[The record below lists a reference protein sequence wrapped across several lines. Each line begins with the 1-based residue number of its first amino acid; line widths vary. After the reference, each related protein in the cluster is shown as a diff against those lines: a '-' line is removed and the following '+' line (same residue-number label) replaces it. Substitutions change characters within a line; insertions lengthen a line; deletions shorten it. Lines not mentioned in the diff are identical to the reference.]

1 MSEIKITIG
10 LDADTKALLT
20 DLKEALLQTRPNCER
35 CMRAVSDSM
44 NHICTGMDA
53 EAMDEATLHSSEPA
67 TAPKEPAPAPSA
79 PAPAPAPTE
88 STPAPEP
95 APVSTKVYTMDDVR
109 AAVMQL
115 CRLGDGPKQKA
126 KELLQQFAPSLSE
139 LPADKYDEFMTK
151 LGAIA

>member
-1 MSEIKITIG
+1 MSEIKITVG

-35 CMRAVSDSM
+35 CMRAVSESM

-67 TAPKEPAPAPSA
+67 AEPQE
-79 PAPAPAPTE
+79 PAPAPTE
-88 STPAPEP
+88 SIPAPEP

-109 AAVMQL
+109 AAVMQV
-115 CRLGDGPKQKA
+115 CRLGDGPKAQAKA
-126 KELLQQFAPSLSE
+126 LLQKYAPSLSE
-139 LPADKYDEFMTK
+139 LPASMYPGFMAA
-151 LGAIA
+151 LEAIA

>member
-1 MSEIKITIG
+1 MSEIKITVG

-44 NHICTGMDA
+44 NHITTGMDA
-53 EAMDEATLHSSEPA
+53 EAMDEAMLHSSEPV
-67 TAPKEPAPAPSA
+67 TKPQEPAPAPSGS
-79 PAPAPAPTE
+79 APTE
-88 STPAPEP
+88 STPAPAP

-109 AAVMQL
+109 AAVMQI

-139 LPADKYDEFMTK
+139 LPTGKYAEFMAK

>member
-1 MSEIKITIG
+1 MSEIKITVG
-10 LDADTKALLT
+10 LDVDTKALLT

-44 NHICTGMDA
+44 NHITTGMDA
-53 EAMDEATLHSSEPA
+53 EAMDEATLQRSEPV
-67 TAPKEPAPAPSA
+67 TKPQEPAPAPSGS
-79 PAPAPAPTE
+79 APTE
-88 STPAPEP
+88 STPAPE
-95 APVSTKVYTMDDVR
+95 PVSTKVYTMDDVR
-109 AAVMQL
+109 AAVMQI

-139 LPADKYDEFMTK
+139 LPAGKYDEFMTK

>member
-20 DLKEALLQTRPNCER
+20 DLKDALLQTRPNCER

-53 EAMDEATLHSSEPA
+53 EAMDEAALHSSEPA

-79 PAPAPAPTE
+79 PAPAASAPAPA
-88 STPAPEP
+88 PAPEP
-95 APVSTKVYTMDDVR
+95 APVSTKVYTVDDVR
-109 AAVMQL
+109 AAVMQI

-139 LPADKYDEFMTK
+139 LPAAMYPGFMAA
-151 LGAIA
+151 LEAIA

>member
-1 MSEIKITIG
+1 MSEIKITVG

-44 NHICTGMDA
+44 NHIATGMDA
-53 EAMDEATLHSSEPA
+53 EAMDEATPHSSEPV
-67 TAPKEPAPAPSA
+67 TKPQEPAPAPSGS
-79 PAPAPAPTE
+79 APTE

-95 APVSTKVYTMDDVR
+95 APAPTKVYTMDDVR
-109 AAVMQL
+109 AAVMQI

-139 LPADKYDEFMTK
+139 LPTGKYDEFMAK

>member
-1 MSEIKITIG
+1 MSEIKITVG

-44 NHICTGMDA
+44 NHITTGMDA
-53 EAMDEATLHSSEPA
+53 EAMDEAMPHSSEPVTKPQESA
-67 TAPKEPAPAPSA
+67 HAPSGS
-79 PAPAPAPTE
+79 APTE
-88 STPAPEP
+88 STPAPEPAPEP

-109 AAVMQL
+109 AAVMQV

-139 LPADKYDEFMTK
+139 LPAGKYDEFMAK